1 MAGEFSR
8 FDLDKDG
15 DLTNEESLI
24 ALDML
29 ELELREEKAQAQKNM
44 TWASLLSMI
53 IITFIL
59 LLPIVP
65 DSRVNAMSDLIGL
78 FFIAQASVIGFYF
91 GASAYMSK
99 SKY

>member
-1 MAGEFSR
+1 MSDEFSR

-15 DLTNEESLI
+15 SLTAEESLI

-44 TWASLLSMI
+44 TWASLVSMI
-53 IITFIL
+53 IVTFIL

-91 GASAYMSK
+91 GASAYMSR

>member
-1 MAGEFSR
+1 LAGEFSR